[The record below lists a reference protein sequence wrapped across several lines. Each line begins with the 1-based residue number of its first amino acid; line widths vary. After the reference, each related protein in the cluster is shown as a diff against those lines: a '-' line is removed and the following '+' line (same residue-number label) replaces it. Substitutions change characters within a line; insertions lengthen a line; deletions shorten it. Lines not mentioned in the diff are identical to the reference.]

1 MAAEHAVEV
10 VGSISVDERYKMSRA
25 LVDMEAHERRIVIF
39 MQNQME
45 K

>member
-1 MAAEHAVEV
+1 MAAEHALEV
-10 VGSISVDERYKMSRA
+10 VGSISVDEHYKMSRA

-39 MQNQME
+39 MQNKME